1 MSKSIQRA
9 LARRENGE
17 KGFTLIELLVV
28 VIIIGILAAIAIP
41 VFLNQRQGAWKSS
54 VESDVNNAITAV
66 ETAAQDNNGSYTGL
80 KTTAASDG
88 VQGTVGPEGGKQQQF
103 TASKHNTITVK
114 ITGDTYTVEGTNSDY
129 GTGPGKTYKYNS
141 SNGSKAWGDNKVK

>member
-88 VQGTVGPEGGKQQQF
+88 VQGTVGPEAGGKPQQF
-103 TASKHNTITVK
+103 TASKHNTITVE
-114 ITGDTYTVEGTNSDY
+114 ITGDHYTVKGTNSDY
-129 GTGPGKTYKYNS
+129 GTSPDKTYVYDS
-141 SNGSKAWGDNKVK
+141 TNGSKVWGLKK